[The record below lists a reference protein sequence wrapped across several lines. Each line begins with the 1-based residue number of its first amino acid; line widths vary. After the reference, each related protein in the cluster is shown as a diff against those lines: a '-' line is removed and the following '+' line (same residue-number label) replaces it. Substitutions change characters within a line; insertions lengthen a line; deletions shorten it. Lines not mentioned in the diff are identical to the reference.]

1 MNLHDQLCTRQQQQ
15 VMPTVYPGM
24 SSMISNI
31 VESNNNST
39 SYNLSEP
46 FQFDDL
52 IIGYRGYVCE
62 RCLLIHPLA
71 IYHHKNGRTGNV
83 EMKHQC
89 SSKRLNDV
97 QQKPDKD
104 KIITDLYKILPEVM
118 KKTVK
123 SWINNQTRIVA
134 IEVPSHTTAN
144 NCFDLSPTNE
154 NHWAARVV
162 KDKQAFLNDEELSEF
177 LQKVRNATCAF
188 FRINIEGSAYF
199 YIMMLQKFKSI
210 YFSSIANFHQAF
222 ETCLQNYEN
231 QVNCQY

>member
-52 IIGYRGYVCE
+52 ETIGYRGHVCK

-71 IYHHKNGRTGNV
+71 IYHHKNGQTGNI

-97 QQKPDKD
+97 KQKPDKD
-104 KIITDLYKILPEVM
+104 KIITDL
-118 KKTVK
+118 
-123 SWINNQTRIVA
+123 
-134 IEVPSHTTAN
+134 
-144 NCFDLSPTNE
+144 
-154 NHWAARVV
+154 
-162 KDKQAFLNDEELSEF
+162 
-177 LQKVRNATCAF
+177 
-188 FRINIEGSAYF
+188 
-199 YIMMLQKFKSI
+199 
-210 YFSSIANFHQAF
+210 
-222 ETCLQNYEN
+222 
-231 QVNCQY
+231 